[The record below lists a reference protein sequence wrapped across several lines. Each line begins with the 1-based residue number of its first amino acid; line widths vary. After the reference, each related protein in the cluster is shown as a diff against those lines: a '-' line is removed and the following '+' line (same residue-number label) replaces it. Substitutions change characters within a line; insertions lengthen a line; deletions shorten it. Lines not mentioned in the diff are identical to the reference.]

1 MSPTKTKS
9 NAGVQVTPASASYLD
24 TVEITVTGL
33 ERDKQVDVV
42 IGDPQGHS
50 QTLRRVNEQ
59 VDETGTYTYT
69 YVVDSRGPH
78 TIDVVPAPVPVA
90 SSTFRGV

>member
-9 NAGVQVTPASASYLD
+9 NAGVHVTPASASYLD

-33 ERDKQVDVV
+33 ERDSHVDVV

-50 QTLRRVNEQ
+50 QTLKAVNTQ
-59 VDETGTYTYT
+59 IDDDGTFTYS

-78 TIDVVPAPVPVA
+78 TIDVVPAPEPVA